1 MRRLVAPW
9 LALALVGVD
18 AAIVVITPSDDSNC
32 ANEGYSDITSVS
44 DCEAAIA
51 DANADMGLSGYG
63 SPSSVTRHS
72 TDGDKYLFCESSGA
86 ASSGGI
92 GVVNP
97 TTDGS
102 KTCEDIGYCTIT
114 PLSDCE
120 AAIDEANA
128 AIGASGSGSPSSV
141 SYSFYPTG
149 CYAGCYSSYSGP
161 SSCSRRR
168 ATTSLMRLD
177 DGVYVDIFDLDYTD
191 ANDINAA
198 AMYTDA
204 DGSFY
209 PYAVFDSQLC
219 RFDRY
224 SVHCYDGTM
233 GVDLANAAAI
243 VGGDRR
249 DHFYYSN
256 ALGEKEGDGLWY
268 ASDLDA
274 SHPTF
279 HDLTLPV
286 NSDLFS
292 STVIIGMMYDF
303 RLFIARLGDDGA
315 PEAYAIVQGAGVGL
329 DPIERLFGAAW
340 YLDTDDF
347 DGAGTQPFQ
356 LLKATDDYYSLKKLD
371 NGVYVDIFDLDYTD
385 ANDINAAAM
394 YTDADGSFYPY
405 AVFDSQLCRFDRY
418 SLYCYDGTM
427 GVDLANAAA
436 IVGGDRRP
444 TGARRCH
451 FDSSGSR
458 CDYFYYSNALGE
470 KEGDGL
476 CDLFSSTVVDFA
488 PATEDS
494 GSDDII
500 ADGVAG
506 ATYVREVADAAQRHT
521 PAQIIGMMY
530 DFKLFIARL
539 GDDGAPE
546 AYAIVQGT
554 GVGLDPIER
563 LFGAAWYLDAGD
575 FDGVFFA
582 GNGAEGIFTVITPI
596 RNIDDDDCWNSGS
609 DYSAHVACD
618 AASAVVVLQSSDG
631 QETPDNDGL
640 IARPT
645 RRTRKRDVAPDGR
658 VRA

>member
-63 SPSSVTRHS
+63 SPSSVSYSFYPTGCYAGCYSDYTGYFCTDYNTDQNSLTS

-114 PLSDCE
+114 SLSDCE

-128 AIGASGSGSPSSV
+128 AIGASSSGSPSSV

-149 CYAGCYSSYSGP
+149 CYAGCYSSYSGYYCTAYNSHQ
-161 SSCSRRR
+161 SSLT
-168 ATTSLMRLD
+168 ATDGDKYLICQSGPCPTPPTPLPTPAGTQPFQLLKATGDDYYSLMRLD

-256 ALGEKEGDGLWY
+256 ALGEKKGDGLWY

-286 NSDLFS
+286 NS
-292 STVIIGMMYDF
+292 
-303 RLFIARLGDDGA
+303 
-315 PEAYAIVQGAGVGL
+315 
-329 DPIERLFGAAW
+329 
-340 YLDTDDF
+340 
-347 DGAGTQPFQ
+347 
-356 LLKATDDYYSLKKLD
+356 
-371 NGVYVDIFDLDYTD
+371 
-385 ANDINAAAM
+385 
-394 YTDADGSFYPY
+394 
-405 AVFDSQLCRFDRY
+405 
-418 SLYCYDGTM
+418 
-427 GVDLANAAA
+427 
-436 IVGGDRRP
+436 
-444 TGARRCH
+444 
-451 FDSSGSR
+451 
-458 CDYFYYSNALGE
+458 
-470 KEGDGL
+470 
-476 CDLFSSTVVDFA
+476 DLFSSTVVDFA

-506 ATYVREVADAAQRHT
+506 ATYVREAASSARALRVT
-521 PAQIIGMMY
+521 LPAQIIGMMY
-530 DFKLFIARL
+530 DFRLFIARL
-539 GDDGAPE
+539 GDDGA
-546 AYAIVQGT
+546 
-554 GVGLDPIER
+554 
-563 LFGAAWYLDAGD
+563 GA
-575 FDGVFFA
+575 
-582 GNGAEGIFTVITPI
+582 T
-596 RNIDDDDCWNSGS
+596 R
-609 DYSAHVACD
+609 
-618 AASAVVVLQSSDG
+618 SAVVVRYSTSTD
-631 QETPDNDGL
+631 TPDNDGL
-640 IARPT
+640 NCPT
-645 RRTRKRDVAPDGR
+645 DAADSAIEAFNCTRAGTQPFQLLKATDDDYYS
-658 VRA
+658 